1 MHHFKL
7 CRAGLREICK
17 LGWIPPREELPE
29 PVLRLLAL
37 LRPILSYMLSSLT
50 VESVR

>member
-1 MHHFKL
+1 MLHFKL
-7 CRAGLREICK
+7 YLAGLREICK
-17 LGWIPPREELPE
+17 LGWIPLREEPPE
-29 PVLRLLAL
+29 PVLKLLAL